1 VPSCESLFDYT
12 IALDRERKRNLTYT
26 ERKER
31 ETPTTLASTREER
44 ELLKE
49 FKE

>member
-1 VPSCESLFDYT
+1 MRISLRLYYRPRQREKEKPWVYREE
-12 IALDRERKRNLTYT
+12 RER
-26 ERKER
+26 
-31 ETPTTLASTREER
+31 TPTALASTREER